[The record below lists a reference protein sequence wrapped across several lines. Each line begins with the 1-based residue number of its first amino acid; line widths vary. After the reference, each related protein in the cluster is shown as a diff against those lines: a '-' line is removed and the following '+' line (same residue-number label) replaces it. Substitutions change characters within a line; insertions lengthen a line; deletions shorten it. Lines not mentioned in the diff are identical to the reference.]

1 LALVAGF
8 VLFALIDPPLGVA
21 FLVAGALIEVGEAT
35 FWYRYLKRIRI
46 RTGVEAMPGRR
57 AEVIEPCNPRG
68 QVKLDGEIWT
78 AECPEGA
85 AGGETVE
92 VVAVEGLTLV
102 VRRV

>member
-1 LALVAGF
+1 MEKATRRGNYESGSDY
-8 VLFALIDPPLGVA
+8 VL
-21 FLVAGALIEVGEAT
+21 EYGELR
-35 FWYRYLKRIRI
+35 FSFNEHDFSQR
-46 RTGVEAMPGRR
+46 VEQA
-57 AEVIEPCNPRG
+57 A
-68 QVKLDGEIWT
+68 VKLDGEIWT